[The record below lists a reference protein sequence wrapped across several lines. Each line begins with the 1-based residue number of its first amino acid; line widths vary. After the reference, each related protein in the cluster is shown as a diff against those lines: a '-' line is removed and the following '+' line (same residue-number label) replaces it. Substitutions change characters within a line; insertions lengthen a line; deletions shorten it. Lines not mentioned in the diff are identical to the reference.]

1 MTRLFDPPP
10 PLAELAHELRT
21 PLTSIIGFA
30 EAMRARAF
38 GPLSEAYVGGAET
51 IAEAGRR
58 LLALVEDM
66 TDIARIEG
74 EPRPIRREAFDA
86 AAIAAD
92 VAALLAIQAQ
102 RAKVTISAEGA
113 PTEIRSDPDAIRRI
127 LINLA
132 ANAIAATPAGGGL
145 RIAVGMDGDDLL
157 LTVSDSGPGTGG
169 APEGLGL
176 TLVRRLCG
184 LLGGSLS
191 ITSAPG
197 AGTVARAR
205 LPVLAE
211 I

>member
-1 MTRLFDPPP
+1 VTRPLDPTT

-58 LLALVEDM
+58 LLALVDDM
-66 TDIARIEG
+66 TEIARIEG
-74 EPRPIRREAFDA
+74 EPRPMRREAFDA

-113 PTEIRSDPDAIRRI
+113 PTAVRSDPDAIRRI

-132 ANAIAATPAGGGL
+132 ANAIAATPVGG
-145 RIAVGMDGDDLL
+145 RVTIAVGADGGDLL
-157 LTVSDSGPGTGG
+157 LTVSDSGRGTAG

-184 LLGGSLS
+184 RLGGALS
-191 ITSAPG
+191 IESAPG

-205 LPVLAE
+205 LPVLAQT
-211 I
+211 